1 MPPKHKNL
9 GFISIKKSGVFNQFF
24 SEVKELKNNL
34 FFIDVTQVSSKCI
47 LKHTPIDNKYLISE
61 FIISD
66 EHD

>member
-1 MPPKHKNL
+1 
-9 GFISIKKSGVFNQFF
+9 VFNQFF
-24 SEVKELKNNL
+24 SEVKEIKNNL

-47 LKHTPIDNKYLISE
+47 LKHTPIDDKYLISE